1 MNFHTYQTSLESSW
15 KESAVVMVAITFNSE
30 REEAQLITLG
40 QQLHNLCTAA
50 ILLSI

>member
-1 MNFHTYQTSLESSW
+1 MNFHTSLESSW
-15 KESAVVMVAITFNSE
+15 KESAVVTVAITFDSE
-30 REEAQLITLG
+30 REEGQAITLG